1 LKPQT
6 ASRHQLPLKP
16 HRRTQETSDAI
27 AFYASETG
35 FGFSDSGCNI
45 TKQRHISKTAWKT
58 TEDLHTKVDDVHH
71 VARLSR
77 VKSAQFCQIALRR
90 IPATY
95 TDKTAGKK
103 TFILVAHGPKLYYT
117 YIPLKTKKTLTDH
130 SELPHVEKIVPA
142 YYFGPCSP
150 SSATSDTSTP
160 KLEYSCKEA
169 LANPELRPP
178 SFQVQAI
185 FRQGFSKTFA
195 NIHTLHF
202 GGPSTTG

>member
-1 LKPQT
+1 MKPQT

-103 TFILVAHGPKLYYT
+103 TFILVAHGPKLYCT
-117 YIPLKTKKTLTDH
+117 YIPLKTKKPLQTTANSLTLKKLFLH
-130 SELPHVEKIVPA
+130 SILALAHLHQPLLTLPRPNW
-142 YYFGPCSP
+142 
-150 SSATSDTSTP
+150 STP
-160 KLEYSCKEA
+160 AKK
-169 LANPELRPP
+169 P
-178 SFQVQAI
+178 
-185 FRQGFSKTFA
+185 
-195 NIHTLHF
+195 
-202 GGPSTTG
+202 